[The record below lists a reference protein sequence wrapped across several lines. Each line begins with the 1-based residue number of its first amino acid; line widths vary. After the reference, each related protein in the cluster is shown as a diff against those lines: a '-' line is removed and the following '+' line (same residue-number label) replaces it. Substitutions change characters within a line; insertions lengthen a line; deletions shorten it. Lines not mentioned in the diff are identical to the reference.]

1 MDLLSFQLIQPFAA
15 DGHVKL
21 IFRINTDP
29 GISPQPP
36 GSSWYVSFKM
46 PDGKVRAARM
56 TWRGPSPEFE
66 TYIARPNNS
75 GGVDGRFADPASIKP
90 AEPESSYDPATGV
103 IDIVVKVSDLGLVA
117 GNVIGG
123 FNSAVTQ
130 TSDPLSVG
138 AGATA
143 TYDQMPDSLAY
154 TDTFTFAGNAAC
166 SLNKAPTAKLV
177 ATPTEGNP
185 PMTVNFNG
193 STSLDPDA
201 GDSVAS
207 YTFSFGDGSPAVTQS
222 SPMISHIY
230 KHGGGFFATLT
241 VKDSHGLTSANT
253 ASVEIKVAAQLL
265 NLSVRLRVQPGDNA
279 LIGGFIVLGSEPKKV
294 ILRGLGPSL
303 TANGAPFPGRLEDPT
318 LEVHNSSGVIIA
330 SNDNWKTNQAAVEA
344 SGIPP
349 TDDREPAIVITLNP
363 GSYTAIMRGKN
374 NSSGT
379 GVVET
384 YDIGLAANARLANV
398 SSRGFVGTGDDILI
412 GGLFAGPQAASGTRV
427 VVRAIGPSLS
437 DFNVPQPM
445 QDPTLEVHNRDG
457 DLVASND
464 DWQTS
469 QKAEIEATGLQPKDS
484 HESAIVMTDFEPGP
498 YTAVVRGKNN
508 TTGVGLVEIYD
519 VQK

>member
-1 MDLLSFQLIQPFAA
+1 
-15 DGHVKL
+15 
-21 IFRINTDP
+21 
-29 GISPQPP
+29 
-36 GSSWYVSFKM
+36 
-46 PDGKVRAARM
+46 
-56 TWRGPSPEFE
+56 
-66 TYIARPNNS
+66 
-75 GGVDGRFADPASIKP
+75 
-90 AEPESSYDPATGV
+90 
-103 IDIVVKVSDLGLVA
+103 
-117 GNVIGG
+117 
-123 FNSAVTQ
+123 
-130 TSDPLSVG
+130 
-138 AGATA
+138 
-143 TYDQMPDSLAY
+143 
-154 TDTFTFAGNAAC
+154 
-166 SLNKAPTAKLV
+166 
-177 ATPTEGNP
+177 
-185 PMTVNFNG
+185 
-193 STSLDPDA
+193 
-201 GDSVAS
+201 
-207 YTFSFGDGSPAVTQS
+207 
-222 SPMISHIY
+222 
-230 KHGGGFFATLT
+230 
-241 VKDSHGLTSANT
+241 
-253 ASVEIKVAAQLL
+253 
-265 NLSVRLRVQPGDNA
+265 
-279 LIGGFIVLGSEPKKV
+279 
-294 ILRGLGPSL
+294 
-303 TANGAPFPGRLEDPT
+303 LEDPT

-374 NSSGT
+374 NTSGT

-412 GGLFAGPQAASGTRV
+412 GGLFAGPQTASGTRV

-484 HESAIVMTDFEPGP
+484 RESAIVMTDFEPGP

-508 TTGVGLVEIYD
+508 TTGVSLVEIYD